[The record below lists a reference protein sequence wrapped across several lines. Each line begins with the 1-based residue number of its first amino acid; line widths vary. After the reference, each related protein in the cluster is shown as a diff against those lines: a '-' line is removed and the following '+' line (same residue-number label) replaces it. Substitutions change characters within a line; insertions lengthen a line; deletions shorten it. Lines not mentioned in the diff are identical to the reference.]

1 MSVSWSLTYAENFFL
16 DNIFAL
22 IYLYFFIRFSH
33 DQWKRHPLVSE
44 SLERGSGWILKGT
57 LGSVIHSLG
66 IIRDQSSHYRVTE
79 VCHIRNL
86 LWFRNLKPRGCCTE
100 LSCQDYYLVVIR
112 LVLDT

>member
-66 IIRDQSSHYRVTE
+66 IIRDRSQMNSRPPN
-79 VCHIRNL
+79 RNQMRKGS
-86 LWFRNLKPRGCCTE
+86 FNFQEDKNSR
-100 LSCQDYYLVVIR
+100 
-112 LVLDT
+112 